1 MNNLLLRLNNQ
12 KKFLQSKLNREPTI
26 EELSDYSGIPVK
38 RIEHLFNVNN
48 VGSLNI
54 FVGEE
59 KNTEMIDLVEDYR
72 IGTEERIINNLVKK
86 EIESFLCEKLTPRD
100 QKIIEYRCGINGRR
114 YTLEEVGDIFGITRE
129 RVRQIQKKT
138 IQRMKT
144 NKKIMELV

>member
-1 MNNLLLRLNNQ
+1 
-12 KKFLQSKLNREPTI
+12 
-26 EELSDYSGIPVK
+26 
-38 RIEHLFNVNN
+38 
-48 VGSLNI
+48 
-54 FVGEE
+54 
-59 KNTEMIDLVEDYR
+59 MIDLVEDYR